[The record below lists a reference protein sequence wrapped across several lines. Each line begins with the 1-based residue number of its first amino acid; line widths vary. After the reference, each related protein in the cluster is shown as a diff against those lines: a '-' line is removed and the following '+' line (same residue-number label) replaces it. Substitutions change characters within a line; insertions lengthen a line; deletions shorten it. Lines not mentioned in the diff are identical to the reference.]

1 MGTNMIDL
9 DKLTVEK
16 QYVIS
21 AMSNEEVRQMLM
33 RTLTS
38 HISPSKDVG
47 ICSDSAPLV
56 NLDELMKAKLEKHR
70 SMRARLD
77 DRASRWLDMTEKVLT
92 LRYQNPK
99 YAGMDMH
106 ETFHVLREK
115 LNNSFLPA
123 DFIDNLIPALLAYI
137 VNGELARPVLVV
149 GPAGCGKTTAL
160 EIIAEVLGMAY
171 YRFDALTAF
180 SSHGLYGEG
189 ASFSGPDIGD
199 ITKGKVEAG
208 VLNPFYIIDEVEK
221 SPPPGNRTSFQDELL
236 PICDKSQDSYMDNFL
251 GFRLPLNRSI
261 FMFTANSL
269 DGLSE
274 PLLDRVEVIHFPE
287 VDINRMKRIISS
299 YAVTMQ
305 QENLYSGRV
314 TVDVPSLDH
323 AVERL
328 YGQGIHSIR
337 QHQNLVEYAF
347 RSAFSTYLTGN
358 NSEITIDEGVYRS
371 AFSLYESKKSS
382 CRIGFHR

>member
-56 NLDELMKAKLEKHR
+56 NLDGLMKAKLEKHR

-180 SSHGLYGEG
+180 SSHGLYLLLFLTAEH
-189 ASFSGPDIGD
+189 
-199 ITKGKVEAG
+199 
-208 VLNPFYIIDEVEK
+208 K
-221 SPPPGNRTSFQDELL
+221 SISHQRKRSVNNLHFQR
-236 PICDKSQDSYMDNFL
+236 SYMHLRLQSLYQSF
-251 GFRLPLNRSI
+251 GQYQVPIHPSYQFSFLPLLALRLGGYPQTI
-261 FMFTANSL
+261 CPL
-269 DGLSE
+269 DLLIESFYMMILDTLSNLE
-274 PLLDRVEVIHFPE
+274 HIKHGE
-287 VDINRMKRIISS
+287 S
-299 YAVTMQ
+299 Q
-305 QENLYSGRV
+305 QG
-314 TVDVPSLDH
+314 
-323 AVERL
+323 
-328 YGQGIHSIR
+328 
-337 QHQNLVEYAF
+337 
-347 RSAFSTYLTGN
+347 
-358 NSEITIDEGVYRS
+358 
-371 AFSLYESKKSS
+371 
-382 CRIGFHR
+382 